1 MFDRLF
7 FDYFLQLLSVGLTW
21 KSVWKSSE
29 KSVNQNYAILFLSW
43 VPFSHSYR
51 YFEFYLG
58 IERNE
63 IGNTMKAHM
72 NTMGLIDKC
81 IKSLSTNAPTVETV
95 LMLKADDVFWKEFV
109 SKPGE

>member
-1 MFDRLF
+1 MKLCDEVVNCCVF
-7 FDYFLQLLSVGLTW
+7 F
-21 KSVWKSSE
+21 
-29 KSVNQNYAILFLSW
+29 
-43 VPFSHSYR
+43 
-51 YFEFYLG
+51 LG

-109 SKPGE
+109 SKPGESQNEK

>member
-1 MFDRLF
+1 MNF
-7 FDYFLQLLSVGLTW
+7 FLVS
-21 KSVWKSSE
+21 
-29 KSVNQNYAILFLSW
+29 
-43 VPFSHSYR
+43 
-51 YFEFYLG
+51 G

-95 LMLKADDVFWKEFV
+95 LMLKADDAFWKEFV
-109 SKPGE
+109 SKPGNIRIISYCCFF

>member
-1 MFDRLF
+1 MKLCDVF
-7 FDYFLQLLSVGLTW
+7 
-21 KSVWKSSE
+21 
-29 KSVNQNYAILFLSW
+29 VNCCA
-43 VPFSHSYR
+43 
-51 YFEFYLG
+51 FYLG

-109 SKPGE
+109 SKPGESQTRTVFIYW